1 MQLRDERDLSRELV
15 SHQRMWSGPVFAL
28 DADTLRLEPG
38 ADPIGRPVFGA
49 SWGCGGGGFA

>member
-28 DADTLRLEPG
+28 DADT
-38 ADPIGRPVFGA
+38 
-49 SWGCGGGGFA
+49 